1 MAPKDTGR
9 AMGTGGGG
17 GIFGRKTELV
27 ADLTSA
33 FKELNKELEKT
44 KQLSDDIS
52 KNLKNARPG
61 GGSNLLGSSL
71 GTSTGT
77 RSPAEND
84 GGQGVTGGGSG
95 GGFMGYVKGAGK
107 FALQAGLIGLQGLPS
122 VQQAFEQ
129 DLLRAR
135 FGFYGGGDANA
146 TQMRMGRQGTTT
158 DPLDAARASMTG
170 ASMGLLPGLS
180 NFRTIEQSAAG
191 ISNLMP
197 GVGLQGG
204 MQATAALNQARPV
217 NMLRMIGVNVR
228 DASGMM
234 RGFDDIAKDIYNLL
248 NQGKSGSGKITKED
262 ISFSLQPGM
271 SLDSMLNQ
279 YFGQDPILR
288 QTVISK
294 LMDMA
299 GAGGATTSSSR
310 ADKQRLVQAG
320 ATTEAVLSSSDRN
333 AASLNAIQA
342 VAPSVL
348 TGFVKANELLE
359 AASNKVADIA
369 RDAGLMGDAFRAIL
383 TSKGFM
389 DTLGSSA
396 NGATAGVMS
405 LAASGIGGFLG
416 SRLGAVK
423 NLFSS
428 SGRAAA
434 LTGAKTAAKGAARF
448 IPGVGMVLSAG
459 SGFFDG
465 ADGDG
470 KINSG
475 GLAASMAAGAAVGGI
490 AGTPFFGAGAL
501 PGAAIGATIGG
512 LTYGAGHLAGL
523 VFGQGGS
530 DTDTATPTLGNVMP
544 FSGKYGVTSPY
555 GVVRHLKF
563 ANGQKS
569 PSYGKPHGGIDYGL
583 PSGTPLFAVTDGTTE
598 STSFDADGFGTYA
611 KIRTDSGEELF
622 YGHMDRKLH
631 SGGARVKA
639 GDLIG
644 YSGNTGN
651 STGPHLHFEVRKN
664 GNKIDPSM
672 YLSGAG
678 SASLTDNAIPPS
690 AAGSGLRLSS
700 NLTGLIFDSGAGG
713 PGATAPPEFGM
724 KDSSQA
730 QNQTINYGGVTIHL
744 NVADKNADVKA
755 IANEVKRVLS
765 YDNIR
770 EKAVNR

>member
-44 KQLSDDIS
+44 KQLSDDIA
-52 KNLKNARPG
+52 KNLKNAKPG

-84 GGQGVTGGGSG
+84 GGQGVTGDGSG
-95 GGFMGYVKGAGK
+95 GGFLRGAGK
-107 FALQAGLIGLQGLPS
+107 VLGFLGKAGLAGLQGIPT

-135 FGFYGGGDANA
+135 FGFYGGGDANT
-146 TQMRMGRQGTTT
+146 TQMRMARQGTTT
-158 DPLDAARASMTG
+158 DSLDAARASMTG

-248 NQGKSGSGKITKED
+248 NQGKSGSNKITKED

-310 ADKQRLVQAG
+310 ADKERLSRAG
-320 ATTEAVLSSSDRN
+320 ATTDAVLGSSDRN
-333 AASLNAIQA
+333 AASLNATQA
-342 VAPSVL
+342 VAPSIL
-348 TGFVKANELLE
+348 EGFTAANKLLE
-359 AASNKVADIA
+359 EASNKVADLA
-369 RDAGLMGDAFRAIL
+369 RNAGIMGDAFRKIL
-383 TSKGFM
+383 ESKGFL
-389 DTLGSSA
+389 DTIGSSG
-396 NGATAGVMS
+396 NGAGGALLG
-405 LAASGIGGFLG
+405 LGASAVGGFLG
-416 SRLGAVK
+416 ARFAGVK

-448 IPGVGMVLSAG
+448 IPGLGMVISAG

-475 GLAASMAAGAAVGGI
+475 GLGAAMAGGAIAGGIVGSAGAGVGAI
-490 AGTPFFGAGAL
+490 
-501 PGAAIGATIGG
+501 PGAAIGATIAGVG
-512 LTYGAGHLAGL
+512 YGVGHAAGL
-523 VFGQGGS
+523 VFGRGGS
-530 DTDTATPTLGNVMP
+530 DTDSATPTLGNVMP

-569 PSYGKPHGGIDYGL
+569 PSYGKPHGGIDYGT
-583 PSGTPLFAVTDGTTE
+583 PVGTPLFAVTDGTTE
-598 STSFDADGFGTYA
+598 STSYDAAGFGTYA
-611 KIRTDSGEELF
+611 KIRADGGEELF

-631 SGGARVKA
+631 SGGTRVKA

-664 GNKIDPSM
+664 GNKIDPSG

-690 AAGSGLRLSS
+690 SAGSGLKMSS

-713 PGATAPPEFGM
+713 PGSTAPPEFGM
-724 KDSSQA
+724 QGSGQGS
-730 QNQTINYGGVTIHL
+730 NQTVNYGGVTIHL